1 MKMKGLLGTLAI
13 IVVIVLIVLIYYG
26 IVTLHLVG

>member
-1 MKMKGLLGTLAI
+1 MKIKGFFGGLAI
-13 IVVIVLIVLIYYG
+13 VAVIVLAVLIYYG